1 MIKKILLTLLLLIFF
16 EESALADGEIL
27 VVQSVRIPP
36 YEDALNGFLSVSSQ
50 GIKRLVLSELK
61 TPNLAKDIKKSRP
74 LLILAIGRDA
84 LLSVKEIKAIPIV
97 YLMVLDHQSILSGEE
112 NIRGVNMNI
121 SQERQLHIISKALP
135 DIKKLG
141 LVYDPAKTG
150 HIVERTQ
157 KVAAKMGIN
166 IIANEVHR
174 HRDVPASIKDMKGKV
189 DSLWMIPDTTV
200 ITPETVEFLLLFSI
214 ENKIPILTFSEKYV
228 ELGALISI
236 SVNPFD
242 MGSRAGE
249 MANIM
254 LSEKQYGDKME
265 TYVREETISINLK
278 IARKLGIFINEEI
291 LTRARI
297 IK

>member
-157 KVAAKMGIN
+157 KAAAKMGIN

-174 HRDVPASIKDMKGKV
+174 HRDVPASIKAMKGKV

-249 MANIM
+249 MANMM